1 MMILSEVLKP
11 NNFESY
17 NSVKI
22 NFTANQS
29 LCSLIKF
36 RLILIILWIKVS
48 WCSGFISGKLDV
60 WIRSSNFTVRDYV
73 PLIWK
78 DCVTHMYGFVFYMK
92 EGLPFARNWS
102 LEKLRNLICF
112 FNWLCFSDCRT
123 FFSLSTKAFVFEHDP
138 IWTSFCHSNHL
149 LIYLSLEMLMSITR
163 IG

>member
-92 EGLPFARNWS
+92 EGLPFARNLS

-112 FNWLCFSDCRT
+112 FNWLCFSDCLT
-123 FFSLSTKAFVFEHDP
+123 FFHYLPKPSFLSTIQFGRVSV
-138 IWTSFCHSNHL
+138 IQTIC
-149 LIYLSLEMLMSITR
+149 
-163 IG
+163 